1 MESKLFIESTS
12 SIFFSFVK
20 IDNLPFLVL
29 SVVLLPD
36 NDLSTFFIF
45 TTMYI
50 KTSLVVD
57 VAEMLSFED
66 EYLEPLRVGAVDLHI
81 VGLA

>member
-1 MESKLFIESTS
+1 MEAEFLVESLGW
-12 SIFFSFVK
+12 FWLSFVK
-20 IDNLPFLVL
+20 IDNLPSLVS
-29 SVVLLPD
+29 SVVSLPG
-36 NDLSTFFIF
+36 NDLSCFFIF